1 MRLKLVFQLENNT
14 LDIQYR
20 KSIISWIKHALQQYD
35 ENLFQE
41 IYNNNNKKTFTF
53 APILS
58 KPKFNKKEITMQ
70 DNQFSIVFSA
80 YNYIHGLHL
89 YNSFLKQK
97 FQKFSLNK
105 NSMTLTNICMIPENK
120 IIQSSIKV
128 KMSSPLIVRNHNR
141 ETLKD
146 LYYGIDKQEFEKY
159 LKINIE
165 EQIKAENL
173 DTSLLQD
180 FKIIP
185 IQAKKIVIPL
195 YEKMIECTV
204 GSFEL
209 QGNIELLEYLY
220 KAGMRCEE
228 GHGIRLVRI
237 NIRKEEKWNNLKYY

>member
-1 MRLKLVFQLENNT
+1 MRLKLIFQLENNT

-20 KSIISWIKHALQQYD
+20 KSIISWIKHALQSYD

-58 KPKFNKKEITMQ
+58 NPKFDKEEITMQ
-70 DNQFSIVFSA
+70 DNQFSIVFSG
-80 YNYIHGLHL
+80 YNYFACLL
-89 YNSFLKQK
+89 MYNSFLKQK
-97 FQKFSLNK
+97 FQKFSLSK

-120 IIQSSIKV
+120 IIESSIKV

-173 DTSLLQD
+173 DTSLLQN

-185 IQAKKIVIPL
+185 MQAKKIVIPL

-220 KAGMRCEE
+220 KAGIRCKE
-228 GHGIRLVRI
+228 GHGVRFIRI

>member
-1 MRLKLVFQLENNT
+1 MRLKLIFQLENNK

-20 KSIISWIKHALQQYD
+20 KSIISWIKHALQSYD

-58 KPKFNKKEITMQ
+58 NPKFDKEEITMQ
-70 DNQFSIVFSA
+70 DNQFSVVFSG
-80 YNYIHGLHL
+80 YNYFHCLL
-89 YNSFLKQK
+89 MYNSFLKQK
-97 FQKFSLNK
+97 FQKFSLSK

-120 IIQSSIKV
+120 IIESNIKV
-128 KMSSPLIVRNHNR
+128 KLSSPLIVRNHNK

-146 LYYGIDKQEFEKY
+146 LYYGFDRQEFGKY

-173 DTSLLQD
+173 DTSLLQS
-180 FKIIP
+180 FKITP

-195 YEKMIECTV
+195 YEKMIECTI

-209 QGNIELLEYLY
+209 QGDIQLLDYLY
-220 KAGMRCEE
+220 KAGMGSKKAMGFGLFEL
-228 GHGIRLVRI
+228 I
-237 NIRKEEKWNNLKYY
+237 

>member
-1 MRLKLVFQLENNT
+1 MRLKLIFQLENNT

-20 KSIISWIKHALQQYD
+20 KSIISWIKHALQSYD

-58 KPKFNKKEITMQ
+58 NPKFDKEKVTMQ
-70 DNQFSIVFSA
+70 DNQFSIVFSG
-80 YNYIHGLHL
+80 YNYFSCLL
-89 YNSFLKQK
+89 MYNSFLKQK
-97 FQKFSLNK
+97 FQKFSLSK

-120 IIQSSIKV
+120 IIEGNIKV
-128 KMSSPLIVRNHNR
+128 KMSSPLIVRNHNK

-146 LYYGIDKQEFEKY
+146 LYYGFDKQEFEKY

-173 DTSLLQD
+173 DTSLLQN
-180 FKIIP
+180 FKITP

-209 QGNIELLEYLY
+209 QGNIKLLEYLY
-220 KAGMRCEE
+220 KAGMRYKE
-228 GHGIRLVRI
+228 GYGIRFIRI

>member
-1 MRLKLVFQLENNT
+1 MRLKLIFQLENNK

-20 KSIISWIKHALQQYD
+20 KSIISWIKHALQSYD

-58 KPKFNKKEITMQ
+58 NPKFDKEEITMQ
-70 DNQFSIVFSA
+70 NNQFSIVFSG
-80 YNYIHGLHL
+80 YNYFHCLL
-89 YNSFLKQK
+89 MYNSFLKQK
-97 FQKFSLNK
+97 FQKFSLIK

-120 IIQSSIKV
+120 IIESNIKV
-128 KMSSPLIVRNHNR
+128 KMSSPLIVRNHNK

-146 LYYGIDKQEFEKY
+146 LYYGFDKQEFEKY

-165 EQIKAENL
+165 EQMKAENL
-173 DTSLLQD
+173 DTSLLQN
-180 FKIIP
+180 FKITP

-195 YEKMIECTV
+195 YEKMIECTI

-209 QGNIELLEYLY
+209 QGDIQLLDYLY
-220 KAGMRCEE
+220 KAGMGSKKAMGFGLFE
-228 GHGIRLVRI
+228 LM
-237 NIRKEEKWNNLKYY
+237 

>member
-1 MRLKLVFQLENNT
+1 MRLKLVFRLENNT

-105 NSMTLTNICMIPENK
+105 NSMELTSIIMLKEREINEDK
-120 IIQSSIKV
+120 IVI
-128 KMSSPLIVRNHNR
+128 KMSSPIICRNHDKT
-141 ETLKD
+141 TLKD
-146 LYYGIDKQEFEKY
+146 MYYAYDREEFQKY
-159 LKINIE
+159 IRINIE
-165 EQIKAENL
+165 EQLIAENL
-173 DTSLLQD
+173 NTQLLND
-180 FKIIP
+180 FEIIP
-185 IQAKKIVIPL
+185 IDAKKLIIP
-195 YEKMIECTV
+195 V
-204 GSFEL
+204 FRSR
-209 QGNIELLEYLY
+209 
-220 KAGMRCEE
+220 MRL
-228 GHGIRLVRI
+228 R
-237 NIRKEEKWNNLKYY
+237 NA